1 MRRRL
6 LAFLGGGLRGLV
18 LRLPGATPQP
28 RVDLALLSIG
38 RRQRARD
45 LVLRQELAVLRRQQP
60 RPRLQ
65 PTDRALLAALSRLLP
80 RARWSS
86 FWYAQRRCCAG
97 TAPWWPGAGP
107 TRPPPRADRQ
117 SPTRYSSWS
126 SGSLT
131 RTRRGATSA
140 STASCCGSAAGC
152 RPARFGGCDFFT
164 VDTVFLQRVSVLVV
178 IELASR
184 RVRVAGVTAHP
195 TGWWAIYDIL
205 RPAGFS
211 DQAVVGTVYGL
222 LTYNLGFV
230 ALEIARAG
238 TDPRPATSSS
248 AACGPF
254 SPPSPPRR
262 VPPHRRVGRAAGPH
276 LHRRPVPV
284 RHPHLH
290 SRP

>member
-6 LAFLGGGLRGLV
+6 LAFVGGGLRGLV
-18 LRLPGATPQP
+18 IRLPGATPQP

-131 RTRRGATSA
+131 RIRRGATSA

-184 RVRVAGVTAHP
+184 RVRVAGVTAHS
-195 TGWWAIYDIL
+195 TGWWVAQQARNLVAVLDKQATACTFLL
-205 RPAGFS
+205 RDRDAKFTRAFDDVWRSTGVEIIPIPVQTPNAN
-211 DQAVVGTVYGL
+211 AVAERWVGTVRRECL
-222 LTYNLGFV
+222 DRP
-230 ALEIARAG
+230 AAHPRAG
-238 TDPRPATSSS
+238 
-248 AACGPF
+248 G
-254 SPPSPPRR
+254 
-262 VPPHRRVGRAAGPH
+262 
-276 LHRRPVPV
+276 
-284 RHPHLH
+284 
-290 SRP
+290 SR